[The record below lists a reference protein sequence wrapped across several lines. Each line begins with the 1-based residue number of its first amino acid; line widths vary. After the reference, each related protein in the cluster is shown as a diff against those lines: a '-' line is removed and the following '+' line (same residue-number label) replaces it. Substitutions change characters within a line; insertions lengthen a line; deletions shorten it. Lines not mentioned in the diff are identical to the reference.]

1 MRLEAGEELV
11 LESNVFVER
20 ILPSNV
26 IRDLTEEEME
36 VYRRPYREPGESHRP
51 RSRRFAEGDRGGRC
65 RLISRTGA

>member
-1 MRLEAGEELV
+1 M

-36 VYRRPYREPGESHRP
+36 VYRRPYREPGDPIVLVQEDSP
-51 RSRRFAEGDRGGRC
+51 REIGEAVVDF
-65 RLISRTGA
+65 ISRTGA